1 MPSVKPEVW
10 TLLGLG
16 LLLPALAQAAD
27 AISLPAPREEIN
39 VTQLSES
46 AAPEQARVLP
56 PGAAVAATAEPA
68 DPASAAPAETDAQHA
83 QTESLAGMGSSIA
96 ADSLDQYRGGTS
108 VNSIR
113 SEAVSNGLL
122 QDATATNVATG
133 TNSIADGAF
142 SNAVGLP
149 IVIQNSGAN
158 VLIQNS
164 TIVNVQFR

>member
-1 MPSVKPEVW
+1 MPFVKSDARV
-10 TLLGLG
+10 LLSLG

-27 AISLPAPREEIN
+27 IQPAPTAREGTMAAMPGYALPSDGAPTEQGKTLQTDSAGAN
-39 VTQLSES
+39 P
-46 AAPEQARVLP
+46 AAP
-56 PGAAVAATAEPA
+56 VAGEEKMQP
-68 DPASAAPAETDAQHA
+68 PAEQV
-83 QTESLAGMGSSIA
+83 AGMGTSMPVEA
-96 ADSLDQYRGGTS
+96 LDQYRGGTS
-108 VNSIR
+108 VNSIK

-133 TNSIADGAF
+133 HNTIADGAF

>member
-27 AISLPAPREEIN
+27 TLSPPAPREEIN
-39 VTQLSES
+39 VTQLSET
-46 AAPEQARVLP
+46 AAPEQAEVLP
-56 PGAAVAATAEPA
+56 PGATVAETAEA
-68 DPASAAPAETDAQHA
+68 KDTAAPAETNVL
-83 QTESLAGMGSSIA
+83 QTQAEPLAGMGSSIA
-96 ADSLDQYRGGTS
+96 VDSLDQYRGGTS